1 VIPQKSAEFKTIQKT
16 VELTQSTETGT
27 IVEVSNVF
35 AVIDARRNAA
45 YDGYSKNLT
54 NKRLLWHGSR
64 TSNFSGILSQGLR
77 IAPPEAPVSGY
88 LFGKGVYFANSVSK
102 SIMYCNAEIENGVE
116 TGLVML
122 CEVAL
127 GKPVQLQN
135 PDSSITFKTLPE
147 GTASTHGIGMMTPN
161 TDSFTT
167 LPTLSQEVVVSSG
180 TLEAS
185 KVPGACLHFDEFIVY
200 DARQQT
206 PRFLVELKIMHGS

>member
-1 VIPQKSAEFKTIQKT
+1 MGSA
-16 VELTQSTETGT
+16 
-27 IVEVSNVF
+27 VEVSKVF
-35 AVIDARRNAA
+35 TVTDARRNAA
-45 YDGYSKNLT
+45 YDGYSKNLE

-102 SIMYCNAEIENGVE
+102 SVMYCNPEIKDGVG

-127 GKPVQLQN
+127 GTPVLLQN
-135 PDSSITFKTLPE
+135 PDSSIKKETLPK

-161 TDSFTT
+161 PDSLTT
-167 LPTLSQEVVVSSG
+167 LPTLGKEVLVSSG
-180 TLEAS
+180 KLEVN
-185 KVPGACLHFDEFIVY
+185 KTPGARLHFDEFIVY
-200 DARQQT
+200 DTRQQT
-206 PRFLVELKIMHGS
+206 PRFLVELKIVHGK